1 MVNHHNTDREA
12 NLLSWAE
19 IDLGALTGNIR
30 RLHKHLRPGVQLL
43 AAVKKNAYG
52 HGAGSVARAAV
63 AAGAEWLGVF
73 SVEEGAELRDAGI
86 TTPILIM
93 GCVPCTQVAT
103 VILKNLTPTVI
114 ETELPLALDRAA
126 QSMETTI
133 NVHIKVD
140 TGLNRFGAN
149 IEDVASLLRFVSALG
164 RVKIGGLYTHFA
176 SADEP
181 DRSTTEIQLQRFLK
195 VAANFPEPKFL
206 HAANSAATLRFPETH
221 LNMVRVGIAMYGV
234 DPSPITER
242 TFPLE
247 PVLSLKSRV
256 VRLHW
261 IKAGEGVS
269 YGLTWI
275 AEKDALVALIPFGY
289 GHGLPRLLS
298 NRGQVL
304 VHGQRVPIRGR
315 VCMDQCVVDVTDVA
329 EVRVGD
335 EVVLLGRQGSEEIT
349 AEEIANWANTISYE
363 VFTGIWTGLPRIYVA
378 TEA

>member
-1 MVNHHNTDREA
+1 
-12 NLLSWAE
+12 
-19 IDLGALTGNIR
+19 
-30 RLHKHLRPGVQLL
+30 L

-52 HGAGSVARAAV
+52 HGAVSVARAAV

-93 GCVPCTQVAT
+93 GCVPCAQVAT
-103 VILKNLTPTVI
+103 VIQKNLTPTVI

-195 VAANFPEPKFL
+195 VATNCPEPKFL

-329 EVRVGD
+329 EVGVGD